1 MIVLGIDPGS
11 QCTGYGVIACD
22 GAGERM
28 LDYGVL
34 RLDRCED
41 HALRLKKIYD
51 GVAAI
56 AERHCPD
63 ECAIEMPVYGS
74 NPQSMLK
81 LGRAQAAAM
90 IAMLNREVP
99 VTEYTPKQVK
109 KAVTGRGNASK
120 EQVRYMVRALLS
132 IRDERDA
139 DAMGSDAS
147 DALAVGLCHIHRRA
161 EGGARRPAS
170 WKSFLRANPHIV
182 IE

>member
-1 MIVLGIDPGS
+1 MIVLGVDPGS

-22 GAGERM
+22 GPGERM

-34 RLDRCED
+34 RLEQYEE
-41 HALRLKKIYD
+41 HALRLKKIHD
-51 GVAAI
+51 GIAAI
-56 AERHCPD
+56 AERYRPD

-81 LGRAQAAAM
+81 LGRAQSAAM
-90 IAMLNREVP
+90 IALLNREVP
-99 VTEYTPKQVK
+99 VAEYTPKQVK

-132 IRDERDA
+132 IQDENGA
-139 DAMGSDAS
+139 ETMGSDAS

-161 EGGARRPAS
+161 GGGARRAAS